1 MWLWL
6 VGLALAE
13 SWTPLAPGLELLE
26 VTSPVPS
33 TVGDSTVRVV
43 RVDPERW
50 ELELA
55 MAMREEHGPISAP
68 QWAERH
74 ELAVVINAAMFE
86 PSGRSTFFMVDGAV
100 ANNPTLRADKDV
112 LAFGAVASGTPPV
125 AIIDRGCDDFAV
137 ERKKYT
143 TFVQSIRMLSCDGR
157 NVWSQSTRIWS
168 HAAIGVDSSGRV
180 LLIHAR
186 SPWSTHDFIDIV
198 RALPLD
204 LARLQY
210 AEGGPEASL
219 AVKVGPHEHSLV
231 GSYETGFFESD
242 ANTRAWSLPS
252 VIGVRART
260 AVEAK
265 VAPAVPEPG

>member
-1 MWLWL
+1 MWLWM
-6 VGLALAE
+6 VGLALAQ
-13 SWTPLAPGLELLE
+13 SWTPLAPGLELME
-26 VTSPVPS
+26 VVSPTPS
-33 TVGDSTVRVV
+33 TIGDSTVRVV

-50 ELELA
+50 ELDLK
-55 MAMREEHGPISAP
+55 MAMQEEHGPLSAP

-74 ELAVVINAAMFE
+74 DLAVVINASMFE
-86 PSGRSTFFMVDGAV
+86 PSGRSTFFMVDGDV
-100 ANNPTLRADKDV
+100 ENNATLRSDKDL
-112 LAFGAVASGTPPV
+112 LAFGAVAAGTPPV

-157 NVWSQSTRIWS
+157 NVWTQSPRSWS
-168 HAAIGVDSSGRV
+168 HAVIGVDTSGRV

-186 SPWSTHDFIDIV
+186 SPWSTHDFIEIL

-219 AVKVGPHEHSLV
+219 AVHVGGHEHSWV
-231 GSYETGFFESD
+231 GSYETGFLESD

-252 VIGVRART
+252 VIGVRPR
-260 AVEAK
+260 EAAEVK
-265 VAPAVPEPG
+265 PASVTSEPR